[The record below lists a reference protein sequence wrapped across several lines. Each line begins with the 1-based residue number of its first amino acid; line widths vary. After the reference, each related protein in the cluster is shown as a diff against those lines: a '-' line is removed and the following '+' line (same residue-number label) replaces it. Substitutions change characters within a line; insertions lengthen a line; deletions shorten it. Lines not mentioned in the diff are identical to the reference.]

1 MIFFEA
7 VGMFVVGLAG
17 VLLLGILLAY
27 IWCLVPIARVKKIKR
42 LEQKN
47 KKLRDNLRNLGI
59 KYKELKEVKNRK

>member
-7 VGMFVVGLAG
+7 IGMFVIGILGLC
-17 VLLLGILLAY
+17 LLGILLAY
-27 IWCLVPIARVKKIKR
+27 VWCLIPVVRVKKIKR

-59 KYKELKEVKNRK
+59 KYKELKEVKNKK